1 MIKLLK
7 HLKEYTKETIL
18 GPLFKLMEATLELF
32 VPLVVAAIIDSGI
45 ASRDTGYIV
54 KMCLVL
60 VALGA
65 VGLALAVTA
74 QYFSAKAAVGFVVKA
89 MTMAPNTTNGL
100 RSSRRSVRFRPFC
113 T

>member
-54 KMCLVL
+54 KMCLVM
-60 VALGA
+60 VALG
-65 VGLALAVTA
+65 VIGLVCAIVA
-74 QYFSAKAAVGFVVKA
+74 QYFSAKAAVGVA
-89 MTMAPNTTNGL
+89 ARL
-100 RSSRRSVRFRPFC
+100 RHLVMKHEF
-113 T
+113 